1 MHNTDLFL
9 YDFVKKRNRLTVP
22 KAAEMMDVTAATWR
36 SWAKG
41 TTGMN
46 VRLWPRFNLAFGTN
60 LNPDNLK
67 YGACCTRG
75 DMEAYLKLL
84 EDLDAAPEHL
94 PPSRRP
100 SLRKKRTGEAC
111 RALRGARS
119 LTAYEAAEVVG
130 VSLAKWNGW
139 ATGRVAATRLGMARI
154 KAATPLE
161 QQQQQE
167 GNTHVE
173 SV

>member
-46 VRLWPRFNLAFGTN
+46 VRLWPRFNLAFGTTLHPEN
-60 LNPDNLK
+60 VRSGGP
-67 YGACCTRG
+67 ASAQ
-75 DMEAYLKLL
+75 DMDAYRELL
-84 EDLDAAPEHL
+84 DKLDAAPKHL

-161 QQQQQE
+161 QQQQE